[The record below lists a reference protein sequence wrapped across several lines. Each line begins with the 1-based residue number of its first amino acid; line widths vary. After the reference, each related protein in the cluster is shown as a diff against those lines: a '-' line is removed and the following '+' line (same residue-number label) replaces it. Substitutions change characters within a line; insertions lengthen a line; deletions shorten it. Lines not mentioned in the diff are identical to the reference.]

1 MKKVIKL
8 TERDITNIVARVIK
22 EEQKSKKSL
31 NEGLLLTLGGLAL
44 GGAVVKK
51 AYDYIKN
58 RQLKNKMSETGN
70 VKKSKDGKF
79 FMKEYEDNVFKEFGL
94 IIYDIFW
101 GVDVTDHTRGEGYEE
116 RRVLLFKNDP
126 QRIEKILNS
135 EVKHDYSDE
144 AYMDDGYQDMFG
156 QFKADKRF
164 NLDIED

>member
-79 FMKEYEDNVFKEFGL
+79 FMKEYEDNETGE
-94 IIYDIFW
+94 IFW

>member
-1 MKKVIKL
+1 MKKIIRL
-8 TERDITNIVARVIK
+8 TERDLTNIVARVIK
-22 EEQKSKKSL
+22 EERKSKRNL

-44 GGAVVKK
+44 GGTVIKK

-79 FMKEYEDNVFKEFGL
+79 TMKEYEDNETGE
-94 IIYDIFW
+94 IFY

-126 QRIEKILNS
+126 ERIEKILNS
-135 EVKHDYSDE
+135 EIKHDYSDE
-144 AYMDDGYQDMFG
+144 AYMDDDYEVMFG
-156 QFKADKRF
+156 QFKADKRIK
-164 NLDIED
+164 LDIED

>member
-1 MKKVIKL
+1 M
-8 TERDITNIVARVIK
+8 
-22 EEQKSKKSL
+22 
-31 NEGLLLTLGGLAL
+31 LLTLGGLAL

-79 FMKEYEDNVFKEFGL
+79 FMKEYEDNETGE
-94 IIYDIFW
+94 IFW

>member
-79 FMKEYEDNVFKEFGL
+79 FMKEYEDNETGE
-94 IIYDIFW
+94 IFW

-144 AYMDDGYQDMFG
+144 AYMDDGYRDMFG